1 MVVKCKNCK
10 HWEPTKNGKGVCYRW
25 APVPVVLESGGNTFL
40 TVWPETE
47 GDRRCGEGEEA

>member
-1 MVVKCKNCK
+1 MTVKCKNCK
-10 HWEPTKNGKGVCYRW
+10 HWEPTKDGRGICYRW
-25 APVPVVLESGGNTFL
+25 APKPTVMRQLDTYV